1 MTDQTYSD
9 ILNYFRDITSGTEWE
24 GHLFAVGGCV
34 RDEILGS
41 EIKDVDIAVDL
52 PNGGIEFAKWLRKKR
67 LLAGMPILFLKFGTA
82 KLRLRRFPEEEIEL
96 VQTRA
101 EKYTKKTSRCPEV
114 VSGTLQEDCFRR
126 DFTVNTLYRNI
137 STGEILDMTGRGI
150 ADIKRGIIRTPMNPD
165 ETFDDDPVRVL
176 RCLRFAA
183 RFGWEI
189 DPDTMAGLKK
199 NVDRLGIVSRER
211 WSAEFQKM
219 LFGRNVRRSLGT
231 LNELG
236 GLAYM
241 DPHLMEMSKKR
252 VGTERKSLLD
262 RGVEAVAELEDKGID
277 NPALRLEAFFSEI
290 GKLRTAVTDEK
301 GGVRYPK
308 HGFTGS
314 FMAAK
319 LLRHFGVAEQTVED
333 VKLLMQ
339 ARGEEREAREKL
351 EKAEARRL
359 QLEHRILTREQ
370 DAMHRTERKAEEETP
385 DKHKKVR
392 KPASHS
398 RGRKASR
405 ARSSARAQSAGV
417 SRSTDLEEGMK

>member
-1 MTDQTYSD
+1 MTDKTYRN
-9 ILNYFRDITSGTEWE
+9 ILDYFRDITAGTEWE

-34 RDEILGS
+34 RDEILGA
-41 EIKDVDIAVDL
+41 EIKDVDIAVDI
-52 PNGGIEFAKWLRKKR
+52 PNGGIALAKWLRKKR
-67 LLAGMPILFLKFGTA
+67 QLAGMPVLFVKFGTA

-114 VSGTLQEDCFRR
+114 VSGTLEEDCYRR

-150 ADIKRGIIRTPMNPD
+150 ADIRRGIIRTPMDPD

-183 RFGWEI
+183 RFGWTI
-189 DPDTMAGLKK
+189 DPDTMEGLKN
-199 NVDRLGIVSRER
+199 NVDRLGIVSHER

-219 LFGRNVRRSLGT
+219 LFGRNIRRSLGT

-236 GLAYM
+236 GLVYM
-241 DPHLMEMSKKR
+241 DPILREMSKKKIGEQR
-252 VGTERKSLLD
+252 ESLLD
-262 RGVEAVAELEDKGID
+262 RGVAAAIALEEKGVN

-290 GKLRTAVTDEK
+290 GKLRTAVTDSK
-301 GGVRYPK
+301 GNTRYPK

-319 LLRHFGVAEQTVED
+319 LLRHLGLEQKTVED

-339 ARGEEREAREKL
+339 ARGEEREALERL
-351 EKAEARRL
+351 EKAEAYRR
-359 QLEHRILTREQ
+359 QLEQRIQ
-370 DAMHRTERKAEEETP
+370 AH
-385 DKHKKVR
+385 DKSEK
-392 KPASHS
+392 
-398 RGRKASR
+398 SR
-405 ARSSARAQSAGV
+405 ARSSARAQSDGV
-417 SRSTDLEEGMK
+417 SKSADLDDGMK

>member
-1 MTDQTYSD
+1 MTDKTYSD
-9 ILNYFRDITSGTEWE
+9 ILEYFRQLTAGTEWE

-52 PNGGIEFAKWLRKKR
+52 PNGGIEFAKWLRNR
-67 LLAGMPILFLKFGTA
+67 RQLLGMPILFVKFGTA

-114 VSGTLQEDCFRR
+114 VSGTLKEDCFRR

-137 STGEILDMTGRGI
+137 STGEILDVTGRGI
-150 ADIKRGIIRTPMNPD
+150 ADIRRGIIRTPMEAD

-183 RFGWEI
+183 RFGWDIAPE
-189 DPDTMAGLKK
+189 TMEGLEK
-199 NVDRLGIVSRER
+199 NIDRLGIVSKER

-219 LFGRNVRRSLGT
+219 LFGRNLRQSIGKLHS
-231 LNELG
+231 LG
-236 GLAYM
+236 GLKYM
-241 DPHLMEMSKKR
+241 DPLLKEMDRKR
-252 VGTERKSLLD
+252 LGQDRESLLD
-262 RGVEAVAELEDKGID
+262 RGVEAVCRMEEEGID
-277 NPALRLEAFFSEI
+277 NPTLRLEAFLSEI
-290 GKLRTAVTDEK
+290 GKLRTAVKDSQ
-301 GGVRYPK
+301 GGLRYPK

-319 LLRHFGVAEQTVED
+319 LLKHFGFDPKMSED

-339 ARGEEREAREKL
+339 LRGEEREAREHL
-351 EKAEARRL
+351 EKAEARRR
-359 QLEHRILTREQ
+359 QLEQRIISGNPAEKAAAHTP
-370 DAMHRTERKAEEETP
+370 AGPGKNHPKRKT
-385 DKHKKVR
+385 
-392 KPASHS
+392 
-398 RGRKASR
+398 SR
-405 ARSSARAQSAGV
+405 AKSSARAQSDGE
-417 SRSTDLEEGMK
+417 SRSTDREEGMK

>member
-1 MTDQTYSD
+1 MTDKTYRN
-9 ILNYFRDITSGTEWE
+9 ILDYFRDITAGTEWE

-34 RDEILGS
+34 RDEILGA
-41 EIKDVDIAVDL
+41 EIKDVDIAVDI
-52 PNGGIEFAKWLRKKR
+52 PNGGIALAKWLRKKR
-67 LLAGMPILFLKFGTA
+67 QLAGMPVLFVKFGTA

-114 VSGTLQEDCFRR
+114 VSGTLEEDCFRR

-150 ADIKRGIIRTPMNPD
+150 ADIRRGIIRTPMDPD

-183 RFGWEI
+183 RFGWTI
-189 DPDTMAGLKK
+189 DPDTMKGLKN
-199 NVDRLGIVSRER
+199 NVDRLGIVSHER

-219 LFGRNVRRSLGT
+219 LFGRNIRRSLGT

-236 GLAYM
+236 GLVYM
-241 DPHLMEMSKKR
+241 DPILREMSKKKIGEQR
-252 VGTERKSLLD
+252 ESLLD
-262 RGVEAVAELEDKGID
+262 RGVAAAIALEEKGVN

-290 GKLRTAVTDEK
+290 GKLRTAVTDSK
-301 GGVRYPK
+301 GNTRYPK

-319 LLRHFGVAEQTVED
+319 LLRHLGLEQKTVED

-339 ARGEEREAREKL
+339 ARGEEREALERL
-351 EKAEARRL
+351 EKAEAYRR
-359 QLEHRILTREQ
+359 QLEQRIQ
-370 DAMHRTERKAEEETP
+370 AH
-385 DKHKKVR
+385 DKSEK
-392 KPASHS
+392 
-398 RGRKASR
+398 SR
-405 ARSSARAQSAGV
+405 AQSSARAQSDGV
-417 SRSTDLEEGMK
+417 SKSADLDDGMK

>member
-1 MTDQTYSD
+1 MTDKTYRN
-9 ILNYFRDITSGTEWE
+9 ILEYFREITDGTEWE
-24 GHLFAVGGCV
+24 GHLYAVGGCV

-41 EIKDVDIAVDL
+41 EIKDVDIAVDI
-52 PNGGIEFAKWLRKKR
+52 PNGGIAFAKWLRKKR
-67 LLAGMPILFLKFGTA
+67 QLIGMPVLFLKFGTA
-82 KLRLRRFPEEEIEL
+82 KLRLHRFPDEEIEL

-150 ADIKRGIIRTPMNPD
+150 ADIKRGIIRTPLDPD

-176 RCLRFAA
+176 RCLRFAS
-183 RFGWEI
+183 RFGWAI
-189 DPDTMAGLKK
+189 DPDTMEGLKK
-199 NVDRLGIVSRER
+199 NIGRLGIVSRER

-219 LFGRNVRRSLGT
+219 LFGRNVRQSLGT
-231 LNELG
+231 LCELG

-241 DPHLMEMSKKR
+241 DPLIEEMAKKHIDTDR
-252 VGTERKSLLD
+252 RSLLE
-262 RGVEAVAELEDKGID
+262 RGVDAVAELEEKGVD

-290 GKLRTAVTDEK
+290 GKLRTAVTDGK
-301 GGVRYPK
+301 GYTRYPK

-319 LLRHFGVAEQTVED
+319 LLRHFGLDQKTVDD

-339 ARGEEREAREKL
+339 ARGEEREALERL
-351 EKAEARRL
+351 EKAEARRR
-359 QLEHRILTREQ
+359 QLEQRIV
-370 DAMHRTERKAEEETP
+370 AKA
-385 DKHKKVR
+385 K
-392 KPASHS
+392 
-398 RGRKASR
+398 
-405 ARSSARAQSAGV
+405 SSARAQSAGV
-417 SRSTDLEEGMK
+417 SKSTDREEGMK